1 MIELKHLRTMRALEQ
16 HGSLSAC
23 AESLH
28 ITQSAV
34 SHQVKELEV
43 RIGSPLFYRKTKPLR
58 FTAQGERLVAL
69 AHEVLPKIHEVEL
82 SFKQPMDIDSF
93 TLAIDC
99 HSCFQWLLPTVKQ
112 FQTDYPSLSVDLES
126 GFHQQPLERLLA
138 GEIDLMITSD
148 VESRSDLHFEPLFGY
163 ELQMVFAK
171 EHEFEGRAFI
181 EPVDLANQ
189 ILLTYPVEKQRM
201 DVYNLFLKPAGKEPK
216 KWKRV
221 DNTATLLQMVSG
233 GFGVAALPD
242 WAVRTFEN
250 QSLIA
255 TCKVGKQGIL
265 RHSYAAVRIADKDQ
279 PHITDFV
286 KRVKQHHKRK

>member
-1 MIELKHLRTMRALEQ
+1 MIELKHLRTMRALKQ
-16 HGSLSAC
+16 FGTLSAC

-43 RIGSPLFYRKTKPLR
+43 RIGAPLFYRKTKPLR
-58 FTAQGERLVAL
+58 FTREGQQLVEL
-69 AHEVLPKIHEVEL
+69 AHEVLPRIHEVEL
-82 SFKQPMDIDSF
+82 SLRQPSTVDSF

-99 HSCFQWLLPTVKQ
+99 HSCFQWLLPTVKA
-112 FQTDYPSLSVDLES
+112 FQGDYPSLNVDLES

-148 VESRSDLHFEPLFGY
+148 VELRSDLHFWPLFNY

-171 EHEFEGRAFI
+171 EHEFAGRDYI
-181 EPVDLANQ
+181 EPSDLELQ
-189 ILLTYPVEKQRM
+189 TLLTYPVEKQRM
-201 DVYNLFLKPAGKEPK
+201 DVYNLFLRPAYCEPK

-255 TCKVGKQGIL
+255 TCRVGKKGIQ
-265 RHSYAAVRIADKDQ
+265 RHSYAAVRVADKEQ
-279 PHITDFV
+279 SHITDFIE
-286 KRVKQHHKRK
+286 RVKQQHKS

>member
-1 MIELKHLRTMRALEQ
+1 MIELKHLRTMRALQQ

-43 RIGSPLFYRKTKPLR
+43 RIGAPLFYRKTKPLK
-58 FTAQGERLVAL
+58 FTSQGERLVAL

-82 SFKQPMDIDSF
+82 SLKEPLDIDSF

-99 HSCFQWLLPTVKQ
+99 HSCFQWLLPTIKK
-112 FQTDYPSLSVDLES
+112 FQTDYPNLSVDLES

-148 VESRSDLHFEPLFGY
+148 VESRSDLHFVPLFGY

-171 EHEFEGRAFI
+171 EHEFETKDFI
-181 EPVDLANQ
+181 EPSDLTNQ
-189 ILLTYPVEKQRM
+189 TLLTYPVEKQRM
-201 DVYNLFLKPAGKEPK
+201 DIYNLFLKPANLEPK

-242 WAVRTFEN
+242 WAVRTFED

-255 TCKVGKQGIL
+255 TCKVGESGIQ

-279 PHITDFV
+279 SHIADFV
-286 KRVKQHHKRK
+286 QRVKQHHKR